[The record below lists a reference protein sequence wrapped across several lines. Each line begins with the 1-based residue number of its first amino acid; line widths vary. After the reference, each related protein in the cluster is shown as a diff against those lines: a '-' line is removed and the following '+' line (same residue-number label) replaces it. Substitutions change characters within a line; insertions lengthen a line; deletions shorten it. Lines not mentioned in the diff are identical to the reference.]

1 MFVFSC
7 GFLIRNFYTN
17 ITEQQKIYKQSCRS
31 HVHEPLN
38 ENSGQYNRLCDVDE
52 DFHMKYRIE
61 NERFI
66 TSKISI
72 LQQKERKSIKVI
84 KY

>member
-1 MFVFSC
+1 
-7 GFLIRNFYTN
+7 
-17 ITEQQKIYKQSCRS
+17 
-31 HVHEPLN
+31 VHEPLN